1 MATNQ
6 NPQKQTPSMFAS
18 AQKIL
23 AGLILPFIKPT
34 DAGSFGRLVCSF
46 LIGISYWYSWRLG
59 KDIPQTL
66 LSILQAMF
74 LYVFGSKVYDG
85 VSSYKNNQLTLSANA
100 SVSLSQAPTTAN
112 QAQADSK
119 DS

>member
-1 MATNQ
+1 MASSTS
-6 NPQKQTPSMFAS
+6 TFAS
-18 AQKIL
+18 VQKFV

-46 LIGISYWYSWRLG
+46 LLGVSYWYSWRIG

-66 LSILQAMF
+66 LSVLQAMF

-85 VSSYKNNQLTLSANA
+85 VSAYKNNQLTLSANA
-100 SVSLSQAPTTAN
+100 SVSVSAGSDSQQSQAA
-112 QAQADSK
+112 SK